1 MALSA
6 ITVANTDHFVKGG
19 IETLTV
25 GEYDGTTLF
34 DTSADDGT
42 VLNSSLVQGASG
54 NVVALSFDK
63 ETANMKVSS
72 SQEKGL
78 MIHTVTI
85 EGYVPNMAL
94 TTLVA
99 LENMRGKPLN
109 ALVKMYSNVTYLVG
123 YDPELGSGD
132 AVAGTTTLYPLVLTG
147 IEIDSGTALVDA
159 NGATL
164 TFTAVQGRLPLV
176 TA

>member
-19 IETLTV
+19 IDTLTV
-25 GEYDGTTLF
+25 GENDGTTLF
-34 DTSADDGT
+34 DTSAADGT
-42 VLNSSLVQGASG
+42 VLNSSLVQGASTQI
-54 NVVALSFDK
+54 LSFDK

-85 EGYVPNMAL
+85 EGYVPNIAL

-132 AVAGTTTLYPLVLTG
+132 AGAGTTTLYPLVLTG
-147 IEIDSGTALVDA
+147 IEVDSGTALVDA

>member
-19 IETLTV
+19 VKSITI
-25 GEYDGTTLF
+25 GEYGASTLF

-42 VLNSSLVQGASG
+42 VDNSSLVQGASTQ
-54 NVVALSFDK
+54 ALSFDK
-63 ETANMKVSS
+63 ETANFKVSS
-72 SQEKGL
+72 TQDKGL
-78 MIHTVTI
+78 MMHTVTV
-85 EGYVPNMAL
+85 EGYVPNISL
-94 TTLVA
+94 STLVA
-99 LENMRGKPLN
+99 LDNLRGKPLN
-109 ALVKMYSNVTYLVG
+109 GLVEMYNSTTYLVG

-132 AVAGTTTLYPLVLTG
+132 GAAGTTTLYPLVLTG
-147 IEIDSGTALVDA
+147 VEVDSGTALVDA

-164 TFTAVQGRLPLV
+164 TFTAVQGRFPLT

>member
-1 MALSA
+1 MALTA
-6 ITVANTDHFVKGG
+6 ITVLNTDHFEKGG
-19 IETLTV
+19 IDTLTV

-34 DTSADDGT
+34 DTSAADGT
-42 VLNSSLVQGASG
+42 VVNSTLVQGASTQI
-54 NVVALSFDK
+54 LSFDK

-85 EGYVPNMAL
+85 EGYVPNIKL

-132 AVAGTTTLYPLVLTG
+132 GGAGTTTLYPLVLTG

>member
-1 MALSA
+1 
-6 ITVANTDHFVKGG
+6 
-19 IETLTV
+19 
-25 GEYDGTTLF
+25 
-34 DTSADDGT
+34 
-42 VLNSSLVQGASG
+42 
-54 NVVALSFDK
+54 
-63 ETANMKVSS
+63 
-72 SQEKGL
+72 

-85 EGYVPNMAL
+85 EGYVPNIAL

-147 IEIDSGTALVDA
+147 IEVDSGTALVDA

>member
-1 MALSA
+1 MALTA

-19 IETLTV
+19 IDTLTV

-34 DTSADDGT
+34 DTSAADGT
-42 VLNSSLVQGASG
+42 VLNSSLVQGASTQI
-54 NVVALSFDK
+54 LSFDK

-85 EGYVPNMAL
+85 EGYVPNIAL

-132 AVAGTTTLYPLVLTG
+132 AGAGTTTLYPLVLTG
-147 IEIDSGTALVDA
+147 IEVDSGTALVDA

>member
-19 IETLTV
+19 IETLTL
-25 GEYDGTTLF
+25 GEYGSSTNF
-34 DTSADDGT
+34 DTSANDGT
-42 VLNSSLVQGASG
+42 VANSGLVQGASTQ
-54 NVVALSFDK
+54 VISFDK

-78 MIHTVTI
+78 MIHTITI
-85 EGYVPNMAL
+85 EGYVPNIAL

-132 AVAGTTTLYPLVLTG
+132 GSAGTTTLYPLVLTG
-147 IEIDSGTALVDA
+147 IEVDSGTALVDA

>member
-1 MALSA
+1 MALTA

-19 IETLTV
+19 IKSLSLA
-25 GEYDGTTLF
+25 EYTSATLF
-34 DTSADDGT
+34 DTAANDGT
-42 VLNSSLVQGASG
+42 VANSSLVQGG
-54 NVVALSFDK
+54 TPILVSFDK
-63 ETANMKVSS
+63 ETANMKISS

-85 EGYVPNMAL
+85 EGYVPNIAL

-132 AVAGTTTLYPLVLTG
+132 AGAGTTTLYPLVLTG
-147 IEIDSGTALVDA
+147 IEVDSGTALVDA

>member
-19 IETLTV
+19 IKSLSLA
-25 GEYDGTTLF
+25 EYTSATLF
-34 DTSADDGT
+34 DTAANDGT
-42 VLNSSLVQGASG
+42 VANSSLVQGGTAIL
-54 NVVALSFDK
+54 VSFDK
-63 ETANMKVSS
+63 ETANMKISS

-85 EGYVPNMAL
+85 EGYVPNINL
-94 TTLVA
+94 STLVA

-109 ALVKMYSNVTYLVG
+109 AIAKMYSDVEYLIG

-132 AVAGTTTLYPLVLTG
+132 GSTGTTTLYPLVLTG
-147 IEIDSGTALVDA
+147 IEVDSGTALVDA

>member
-19 IETLTV
+19 IDTLTV
-25 GEYDGTTLF
+25 GEYGATTLF

-42 VLNSSLVQGASG
+42 VENSSLVQGASTQ
-54 NVVALSFDK
+54 VLSFDK

-123 YDPELGSGD
+123 YDPELGTGD
-132 AVAGTTTLYPLVLTG
+132 GSAPTTTLYPLVLTG
-147 IEIDSGTALVDA
+147 IEVDSGTALVDA

>member
-19 IETLTV
+19 IDTLTV

-34 DTSADDGT
+34 DTSAADGT
-42 VLNSSLVQGASG
+42 VLNSSLVQGASTQI
-54 NVVALSFDK
+54 LSFDK

-85 EGYVPNMAL
+85 EGYVPNIAL

-132 AVAGTTTLYPLVLTG
+132 AGAGTTTLYPLVLTG
-147 IEIDSGTALVDA
+147 IEVDSGTALVDA